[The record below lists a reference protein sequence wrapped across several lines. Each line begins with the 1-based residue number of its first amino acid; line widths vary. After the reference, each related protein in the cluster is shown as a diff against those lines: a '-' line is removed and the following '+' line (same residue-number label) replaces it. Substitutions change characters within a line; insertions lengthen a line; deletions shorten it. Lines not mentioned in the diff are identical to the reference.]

1 MQRRKRKWRA
11 EQQNRA
17 DHPHLAATAMRGR
30 PQELISFAL
39 MLKLI
44 LGITNF
50 TGETLT
56 TFGILPDY
64 EREFPREKVL
74 RRSLLIYR
82 SVGVFAF
89 QIVRA
94 SYEF

>member
-1 MQRRKRKWRA
+1 MG
-11 EQQNRA
+11 
-17 DHPHLAATAMRGR
+17 GR

-74 RRSLLIYR
+74 RRSVLIYR
-82 SVGVFAF
+82 SIGVFAF

-94 SYEF
+94 SYEL